1 MSQSETCAGESVPR
15 QVTLRAA
22 ALPFAR
28 VDVYADPRAA
38 LDAWTELEAIAPITG
53 YQTRRFLLPW
63 LDTLGE
69 RRGFTAIISV
79 ARDAAGRPV
88 ALLPL
93 GLARRGPFQVALF
106 LGDRQSNFNLPLVHP
121 DVHFDRAACDA
132 LLKETGRLAPQRVDL
147 FLLLNQPLAWAGSTN
162 PLALLPRRE
171 SPSFGYATRLPH
183 DAQTFAAR
191 KISKNARRRLRK
203 KEQRLATFGP
213 IGYERAATPER
224 ARAILEAFLEQKKL
238 RFSRAGLDPEFA
250 RPQMRAFLDRA
261 ATRGIAE
268 GRAAFELHALRL
280 GDRIVATYGA
290 IRHRGSLHAMFNSFD
305 ADREIAR
312 CSPGD
317 LLLHRMLEDA
327 CSRQITSFDLGIGEA
342 RYKASVCEAVVPL
355 FDCIL
360 PMTPLGHLAGL
371 LAGLR
376 LNAKRHIKRS
386 PRLWGFIQKSRTLA
400 ARMR

>member
-1 MSQSETCAGESVPR
+1 MSQSVTLAGESVPR
-15 QVTLRAA
+15 QAASRAP

-28 VDVYADPRAA
+28 VEVYTDPRAA
-38 LDAWTELEAIAPITG
+38 LDAWTELEAIAPVTG

-69 RRGFTAIISV
+69 RRGFSPMISV

-106 LGDRQSNFNLPLVHP
+106 LGDRQSNFNLPLVRP
-121 DVHFDRAACDA
+121 GVHFDRAACEA
-132 LLKETGRLAPQRVDL
+132 LLGETARQAPQRPDL
-147 FLLLNQPLAWAGSTN
+147 FLLLNQPVAWAGTAN
-162 PLALLPRRE
+162 PFALLPQRE
-171 SPSFGYATRLPH
+171 SPSFGYATRLSS
-183 DAQTFAAR
+183 DAPTSPAT
-191 KISKNARRRLRK
+191 KVSKAARRRLRK
-203 KEQRLATFGP
+203 KEQRLAAFGVVA
-213 IGYERAATPER
+213 YERATTPQR
-224 ARAILEAFLEQKKL
+224 ARAIVEAFLEQKKS

-268 GRAAFELHALRL
+268 GHAAFELHALSV
-280 GDRIVATYGA
+280 GERIVATYGA
-290 IRHRGSLHAMFNSFD
+290 IRHGANLHAMFNSFD
-305 ADREIAR
+305 QEAEIAR

-317 LLLHRMLEDA
+317 LLLHRLIEA
-327 CSRQITSFDLGIGEA
+327 ARSRGVGVFDLGIGEA
-342 RYKASVCEAVVPL
+342 RYKTSVCEEVVPL

-360 PMTPLGHLAGL
+360 PMTPLGRLGGA

-376 LNAKRHIKRS
+376 LSAKRGIKRS
-386 PRLWGFIQKSRTLA
+386 PRIWNLIQKSRALA
-400 ARMR
+400 ARVR